1 MCGNPFKV
9 VRNAVRWVAK
19 KVKNTYKDVSGIT
32 KMEGE
37 VKKKQAEMERLAKQ
51 KQAELDKIAAQMEQ
65 KAADQKIQ
73 MDKLAADQAAA
84 GEEQRARV
92 AVLQQQQEQQNA
104 AIAAEQLQVEAAGQ
118 SLRVLAEQGTTK
130 APTATKSK
138 RRRAGGARQT
148 SATQDLRVGSS
159 ASSGGVGPNIGV

>member
-1 MCGNPFKV
+1 MCGNPFKAV
-9 VRNAVRWVAK
+9 SRAVRWVSK

-32 KMEGE
+32 KMERE
-37 VKKKQAEMERLAKQ
+37 AKKKQAEMERIAKQ

-84 GEEQRARV
+84 GDAQRARV
-92 AVLQQQQEQQNA
+92 AVLQQDQQNA
-104 AIAAEQLQVEAAGQ
+104 NIAAEQLQIEAAGQ
-118 SLRVLAEQGTTK
+118 SLRVLAEQGTSK
-130 APTATKSK
+130 APTATKTRK
-138 RRRAGGARQT
+138 RRSGGARQT

-159 ASSGGVGPNIGV
+159 ASGGGAGPNLGI